1 MCKFVIFDIKEFY
14 SSITENLLKRPLN
27 FCRNTYTHQM
37 MIKQLFT
44 TQGNHY
50 SSTISRL
57 GLGDTVSYSM
67 SRWER
72 TMEGRFASYLRII
85 YLTIHQNY
93 TRKRTWGCIGTREWS
108 FLRIKVEQ
116 NQKKSKKSIHSIFR
130 EKELK
135 ITIYII

>member
-1 MCKFVIFDIKEFY
+1 MCKFVIFYIKEFY

-27 FCRNTYTHQM
+27 FCRNTYTHQI

-44 TQGNHY
+44 KQENHY
-50 SSTISRL
+50 SLTISRL
-57 GLGDTVSYSM
+57 GLGDTVDCSM

-116 NQKKSKKSIHSIFR
+116 NQKKLKRQFILYFERKSW
-130 EKELK
+130 K
-135 ITIYII
+135 